1 MMKKWINFV
10 FLLTIVF
17 GLKAQNSYVV
27 GFLPHYRF
35 DYVDDINFDAIT
47 HLNLA
52 FANPDM
58 EGNLSFE
65 NAPIAYTIN
74 KAIDNDVKVFISL
87 AGGYLKPEWDLA
99 WQSLMKEENR
109 SEFIHKIVKYVKN
122 NNADGV
128 DLDLEWQY
136 VTPLYS
142 PFAIELAD
150 SLHAHNYDFSASLP
164 GTYRYPEISDEALD
178 AFDWVNMM
186 VYDLTG
192 PWAPGNPGPHSP
204 FSFAEN
210 SLFYWKLQG
219 LDESRLTL
227 GMPFYG
233 YDFSDPTATDTYT
246 YRYIVSF
253 DEAAAQLDQVDDIYY
268 NGIPTIKAKTQYAL
282 DENLLG
288 VMIWELGQDNY
299 EELSLLDAINEV
311 MNQAVSIE
319 QAASADIKIYP
330 NPFDSYIQ
338 VMIEKRASF
347 RILDMQGRLVTEG
360 ELSKDLREINGN
372 IMHPGLYMLQLN
384 VGGKILYKKIRKI

>member
-1 MMKKWINFV
+1 M
-10 FLLTIVF
+10 FLLAVAF
-17 GLKAQNSYVV
+17 GLKAQNPYVV

-150 SLHAHNYDFSASLP
+150 SLHAHDYDFSASLP
-164 GTYRYPEISDEALD
+164 GTYRYPDISDEALD
-178 AFDWVNMM
+178 AFDWINMM

-192 PWAPGNPGPHSP
+192 PWAPSNPGPHSP

-210 SLFYWKLQG
+210 SLFYWRTQG
-219 LDESRLTL
+219 MDESRLTL
-227 GMPFYG
+227 GLPFYG
-233 YDFSDPTATDTYT
+233 YDFNDPSVTYAYT
-246 YRYIVSF
+246 YRYIVSL
-253 DEAAAQLDQVDDIYY
+253 DEGNAELDQVDDIYY
-268 NGIPTIKAKTQYAL
+268 NGIPTIKGKTQYAV
-282 DENLLG
+282 DEDLLG

-299 EELSLLDAINEV
+299 EELSLLDAIDEV
-311 MNQAVSIE
+311 MKQAVADEVTILPNIE
-319 QAASADIKIYP
+319 IYP

-338 VMIEKRASF
+338 VLIEESASF
-347 RILDMQGRLVTEG
+347 RIVDMQGRSLADG
-360 ELSKDLREINGN
+360 DLSQDSREIDGS
-372 IMHPGLYMLQLN
+372 MLRPGLYILQLN
-384 VGGKILYKKIRKI
+384 VAGKLVYKKIRKM